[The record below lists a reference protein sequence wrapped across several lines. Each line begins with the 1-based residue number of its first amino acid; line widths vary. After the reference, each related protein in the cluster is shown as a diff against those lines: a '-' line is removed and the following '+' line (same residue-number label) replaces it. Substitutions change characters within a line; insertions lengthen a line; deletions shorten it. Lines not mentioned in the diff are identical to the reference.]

1 MPLDPN
7 RWTQKTQE
15 AVATAHDLARQRHH
29 AEVPP
34 EHLLA
39 ALLSQ
44 EDGVVLPTLTKAGV
58 AVPAL
63 RTRTETALSKL
74 AQAYGGGEARL
85 SRETRDAMDA
95 ADRERSQFGDEYLST
110 EHILLALTAQV
121 GVSRED
127 LLAVLRDVRGSHRVT
142 SQNPEQSYQALE
154 RYGRDLTDAARDGK
168 LDPVI
173 GRDEEIRRVIQVLS
187 RRTKNNPVLIG

>member
-15 AVATAHDLARQRHH
+15 AVATALDLARQRNH
-29 AEVPP
+29 AEVTP

-58 AVPAL
+58 PVPTLRSRNEAV
-63 RTRTETALSKL
+63 LSTL
-74 AQAYGGGEARL
+74 AQAYGGGEPRL
-85 SRETRDAMDA
+85 SRETRDVMDA
-95 ADRERSQFGDEYLST
+95 ADVERGQFGDEYLST

-121 GVSRED
+121 GIARED
-127 LLAVLRDVRGSHRVT
+127 LLNVLRDVRGSHRV
-142 SQNPEQSYQALE
+142 
-154 RYGRDLTDAARDGK
+154 
-168 LDPVI
+168 
-173 GRDEEIRRVIQVLS
+173 
-187 RRTKNNPVLIG
+187 